1 MNFSSNP
8 QKRSLMILV
17 LATAALLF
25 VGTALAQGPR
35 RGAGAGFGAGHRLE
49 LLAEH
54 LELTEE
60 QVREIAAEVAAE
72 VAAKV
77 ADQVAREVA
86 AEIAAAI
93 AAEVTEKY
101 LEDNAGEDSELVFT
115 PEFLADPEHI
125 AAGKAIWMGQCA
137 LCHGARA
144 YPGKAPKLK
153 PKRYTPNFVYDRVTN
168 GFRKMPAWKDVYD
181 EEERMDLVA
190 WILSRKF
197 SP

>member
-1 MNFSSNP
+1 MM
-8 QKRSLMILV
+8 KGV
-17 LATAALLF
+17 CTAALL
-25 VGTALAQGPR
+25 GMLAIGP
-35 RGAGAGFGAGHRLE
+35 GAGAAD
-49 LLAEH
+49 
-54 LELTEE
+54 LTEE
-60 QVREIAAEVAAE
+60 RVREIAAEVA
-72 VAAKV
+72 
-77 ADQVAREVA
+77 DRVAREVA
-86 AEIAAAI
+86 AEIAAEV
-93 AAEVTEKY
+93 AAKIIEEY

-125 AAGKAIWMGQCA
+125 AAGKEIWQGQCA
-137 LCHGARA
+137 LCHGAKA

-153 PKRYTPNFVYDRVTN
+153 PKRYTPNFVYDRITY